1 MQSSNLP
8 LSTLKKWHAK
18 LDLTFGFDGRRTVPI
33 RRKHEGPLQIQ
44 KPFYPEPD
52 GTCHI
57 YILHPPGGVVGGDI
71 LNTDIAVEKNAQ
83 VLVTT
88 PAATKFYRSDNY
100 GAEQNCHLK
109 IAPGASLEWFP
120 QENII
125 FDGADVKTTTRV
137 DLSGDCNFIGWE
149 VLCLGRPASGEMFNI
164 GSVRQ
169 TFELWCG
176 KSPLWIEH
184 AHIEGGSPVMSSKW
198 GLSDYPVT
206 ATFVCVTINLKLN
219 LKDKIRKIINTTEGT
234 ALMSVTQLDQVLLCR
249 YLGNHAEEAKS
260 FFVAAWE
267 ILRPKIFKKNPCLP
281 RIWET

>member
-33 RRKHEGPLQIQ
+33 RRQHEGPLQIQ

-137 DLSGDCNFIGWE
+137 DLSANCTFIGWE
-149 VLCLGRPASGEMFNI
+149 VLCLGRPASGETFNV

-169 TFELWCG
+169 AFELWRG
-176 KSPLWIEH
+176 KNPLWIER
-184 AHIEGGSPVMSSKW
+184 AHIVGGSPVMASKW

-206 ATFVCVTINLKLN
+206 ATFVCVTKNVALKN
-219 LKDKIRKIINTTEGT
+219 KIQELISTIEGT

-249 YLGNHAEEAKS
+249 YLGCHTEEAKS
-260 FFVAAWE
+260 FFTSVWE
-267 ILRPKIFKKNPCLP
+267 ILRPEVLKRRPYAP
-281 RIWET
+281 RIWKT